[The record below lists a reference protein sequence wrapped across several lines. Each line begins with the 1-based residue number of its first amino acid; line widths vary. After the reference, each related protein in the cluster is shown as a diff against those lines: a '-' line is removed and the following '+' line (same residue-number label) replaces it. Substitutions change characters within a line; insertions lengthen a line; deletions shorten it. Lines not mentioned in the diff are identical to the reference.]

1 MPDVISVQE
10 TAPVSDLAPAAA
22 TNNAWMSVPP
32 SPWDAEVAKASKL
45 AATWDTSVA
54 VATEAAPAD
63 PVVHELTRPAGPEPV
78 DEIER
83 TANANSLPAAAE
95 EVIREEAAHVV
106 EESAPE
112 SSYSPSVAEAPVIP
126 APSVDY
132 MVAKVLAKM
141 DPSVLQAMTRELLKP
156 VIESIVREELNKK

>member
-1 MPDVISVQE
+1 
-10 TAPVSDLAPAAA
+10 
-22 TNNAWMSVPP
+22 MSVPP

-54 VATEAAPAD
+54 VAAAPPA
-63 PVVHELTRPAGPEPV
+63 PVVQEDAQEDVQEEASAPEPAF
-78 DEIER
+78 E
-83 TANANSLPAAAE
+83 TAPPVEVEHAAIPSCLPMATE

-106 EESAPE
+106 EEAAPE
-112 SSYSPSVAEAPVIP
+112 TLHTPSVAETVVNA
-126 APSVDY
+126 APSVDE

-156 VIESIVREELNKK
+156 VIETIVREELNKK